1 MSTFTFDDGDK
12 DIKPERKRL
21 QFVAQ
26 TYRISLPWLTAK
38 GWDPNDPQMPEVE
51 MAGAP
56 PRPVFKG
63 VSPAFV
69 GGDYAYANGVGSV
82 KVTPEIAKEPGLEES
97 RKYILTY
104 AIVWRTNNKGQ
115 VSSSV
120 IEDRDFQIVPWR
132 MNERTYLALK
142 AVHAQFPVQTVD
154 LMVTCTDEKFQ
165 KLNIA
170 NAADNTWAKVI
181 AKCAEDA
188 ELREYVQSE
197 IATMGEKAAQA
208 ILGREVTL
216 KEFREKYKP
225 KDGSAAASNEPP
237 ANPAGAAKQFSSGAA
252 AASVL
257 DD

>member
-1 MSTFTFDDGDK
+1 MSTFSFDDGDK

-21 QFVAQ
+21 AFKQE
-26 TYRISLPWLTAK
+26 TYRISLVWLTAK
-38 GWDPNDPQMPEVE
+38 GWDPNDPKIPEIE
-51 MAGAP
+51 MVGSPA
-56 PRPVFKG
+56 RPAFKG
-63 VSPAFV
+63 VAPAFV

-82 KVTPEIAKEPGLEES
+82 KVTPEIAKEPGLEEA

-104 AIVWRTNNKGQ
+104 AIVWRTNAKGV

-132 MNERTYLALK
+132 MNERTYLGLK
-142 AVHAQFPVQTVD
+142 QVHAQFPVQGVD
-154 LMVTCTDEKFQ
+154 LLVTCTDEKFQ

-170 NAADNTWAKVI
+170 NAADNFWAKVI

-197 IATMGEKAAQA
+197 ISTMGEKAAYA
-208 ILGREVTL
+208 VLGREVSL
-216 KEFREKYKP
+216 REFREKYKA
-225 KDGSAAASNEPP
+225 KDGTKDEPP
-237 ANPAGAAKQFSSGAA
+237 ANPSGAAKQFSSGAA